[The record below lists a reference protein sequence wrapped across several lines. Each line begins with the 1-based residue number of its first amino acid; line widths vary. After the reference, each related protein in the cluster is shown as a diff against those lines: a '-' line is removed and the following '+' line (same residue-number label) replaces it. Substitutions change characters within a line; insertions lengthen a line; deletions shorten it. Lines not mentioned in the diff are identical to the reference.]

1 MKLLKVVPDDTNI
14 DFLKWRNWAFGVS
27 LLLMIASIGLV
38 ATKGLNFGVDF
49 IGGQMIRATFT
60 QTSAAPVAE
69 LRETV
74 GSLGFGDPTIQR
86 FGAEN
91 QVSIR
96 MKLPDGADKNP
107 EIANAMAE
115 KITKKLKAD
124 HPDVRIDG
132 VDSVSG
138 KVSQELFSKG
148 VLALL
153 AAMAGVSIYIWFRF
167 EWQFGVGAIWSL
179 MHDVTLT
186 FGLFALTGWEFDLNI
201 IAALLTIIGYSLN
214 DTVVVY
220 DRIRENLMKF
230 RKMEMASLLN
240 LSVNET
246 LSRTVMTSVSIS
258 LPLIVLVL
266 FGPDVI
272 FGFSMAMAFGIVV
285 GTYSSIYQA
294 SPILIWLKVGS
305 HSFVPTDEV
314 TGSKAERIGADFGA
328 QP

>member
-1 MKLLKVVPDDTNI
+1 
-14 DFLKWRNWAFGVS
+14 
-27 LLLMIASIGLV
+27 
-38 ATKGLNFGVDF
+38 
-49 IGGQMIRATFT
+49 
-60 QTSAAPVAE
+60 
-69 LRETV
+69 
-74 GSLGFGDPTIQR
+74 
-86 FGAEN
+86 
-91 QVSIR
+91 
-96 MKLPDGADKNP
+96 
-107 EIANAMAE
+107 
-115 KITKKLKAD
+115 
-124 HPDVRIDG
+124 
-132 VDSVSG
+132 
-138 KVSQELFSKG
+138 
-148 VLALL
+148 
-153 AAMAGVSIYIWFRF
+153 
-167 EWQFGVGAIWSL
+167 
-179 MHDVTLT
+179 
-186 FGLFALTGWEFDLNI
+186 
-201 IAALLTIIGYSLN
+201 LN